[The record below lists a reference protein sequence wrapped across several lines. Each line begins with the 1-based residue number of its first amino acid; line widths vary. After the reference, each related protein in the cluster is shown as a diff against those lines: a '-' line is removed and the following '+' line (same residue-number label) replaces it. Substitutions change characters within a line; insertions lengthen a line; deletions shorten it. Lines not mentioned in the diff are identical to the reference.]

1 MAFEKLE
8 KEKQNKIINAACEI
22 FARHGYRK
30 ASMQDIAETA
40 EVSKSVLF
48 KYFITKENLYQMLFR
63 LASDS
68 ITEAD
73 TLARASAGND
83 TDLFSLMKRSARNRL
98 ALFTQYPWIYKFAY
112 TAAFDT
118 DPFVKDLSRKELERY
133 RQTQAALSNE
143 QHRENNPNTDIMK
156 EYQGLRKDI
165 SPIAARTLIHW
176 VSQGYLEDRL
186 NSNNIDPEAL
196 EQGFEGWIDILEKL
210 LKEELTDE
218 PNKNEYFNEY

>member
-22 FARHGYRK
+22 FAKHGYQK

-40 EVSKSVLF
+40 GVSKSVLF
-48 KYFITKENLYQMLFR
+48 KYFSTKENLYQMLFR

-83 TDLFSLMKRSARNRL
+83 TGLFSLMRRSARNRL

-118 DPFVKDLSRKELERY
+118 DPFVKDLSRQELERY
-133 RQTQAALSNE
+133 RLAQAALSNE
-143 QHRENNPNTDIMK
+143 QHQETGSTTDILK

-165 SPIAARTLIHW
+165 PPTAARQLIYW

-186 NSNNIDPEAL
+186 NANNLDPEVL
-196 EQGFEGWIDILEKL
+196 EQDFEGWIDILEKL
-210 LKEELTDE
+210 LKAE
-218 PNKNEYFNEY
+218 

>member
-8 KEKQNKIINAACEI
+8 KEKQNKIINAACEV

-40 EVSKSVLF
+40 GVSKSVLF
-48 KYFITKENLYQMLFR
+48 KYFSTKENLYQMLFR

-83 TDLFSLMKRSARNRL
+83 TGLFSLMRRSARNRL

-112 TAAFDT
+112 TAAFDA
-118 DPFVKDLSRKELERY
+118 DPFVKDLSSRELERY
-133 RQTQAALSNE
+133 RQAQAAQSNE
-143 QHRENNPNTDIMK
+143 QNQETNATTDILK
-156 EYQGLRKDI
+156 EYQGIRKDI
-165 SPIAARTLIHW
+165 SPSAARQLIYW

-186 NSNNIDPEAL
+186 NANNLDPEVL
-196 EQGFEGWIDILEKL
+196 EQDFEGWIDILEKL
-210 LKEELTDE
+210 LKAEKTNEE
-218 PNKNEYFNEY
+218 KNEHIFGY